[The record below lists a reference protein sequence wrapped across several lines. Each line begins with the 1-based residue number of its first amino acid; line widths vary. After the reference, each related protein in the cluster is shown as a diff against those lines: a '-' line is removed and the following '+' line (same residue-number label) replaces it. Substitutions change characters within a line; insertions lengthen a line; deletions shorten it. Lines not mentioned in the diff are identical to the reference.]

1 MRFFGNG
8 GGIGSVNCYAAIAAL
23 DDQAFVRRVHRTTN
37 DVKDYFYA
45 ELDRLGLSYTP
56 SHSSFVL
63 VNAGQDGAALQERMA
78 ARNVLLS
85 RLGMDGNPRLE
96 NYIRFS
102 MGTPEEVQVAVAALR
117 AELGA

>member
-1 MRFFGNG
+1 MDKIPRTFGIRLVQGIKSTDYVVTGCQDNLITELG
-8 GGIGSVNCYAAIAAL
+8 GRPAYEVLKEVYTRASP
-23 DDQAFVRRVHRTTN
+23 DDQA
-37 DVKDYFYA
+37 
-45 ELDRLGLSYTP
+45 LM
-56 SHSSFVL
+56 
-63 VNAGQDGAALQERMA
+63 QDGKALQERMA